1 MKLNKT
7 VKIEIYDNAG
17 NIDEKIKDKIFDPY
31 FSTKDEKTGTGL
43 GMYMSKTIIE
53 KHLNG
58 ELGFYNKGE
67 GVVFYINLIGKED

>member
-1 MKLNKT
+1 
-7 VKIEIYDNAG
+7 
-17 NIDEKIKDKIFDPY
+17 
-31 FSTKDEKTGTGL
+31 
-43 GMYMSKTIIE
+43 MYMSKTIIE